1 MLKLYS
7 QQLIYSFLNKI
18 LKTNTL
24 EGIGK
29 AHIFIHDLN
38 LAIKKLSSFEFR
50 SKIPSV
56 LFRGTQLSET
66 EVNKLKTN
74 IDSTIELLGF
84 LSTSKNEEV
93 AKNLM
98 FMKNALIKIYIPSFF
113 R

>member
-1 MLKLYS
+1 MINNYPDQNNLS
-7 QQLIYSFLNKI
+7 KI
-18 LKTNTL
+18 LKFFEVVWFFVNRYL
-24 EGIGK
+24 KSNSLKIIDK

-56 LFRGTQLSET
+56 LFRGTQFSET

-74 IDSTIELLGF
+74 IGSTIELLGF

-93 AKNLM
+93 AKN
-98 FMKNALIKIYIPSFF
+98 
-113 R
+113 